1 MLGAAVRTIFNCVFI
16 KNFPPSAPSANGG
29 AYPLIGLFPHKTFGF
44 AGTPDMTQT
53 GRQSLPISRF
63 LLRKNAWRRFAA
75 ARRCRADNP
84 RRRNPP
90 GELLLPLRG
99 NSPSVRLSQLSPFWR
114 KLRPLPCSSSSHCD
128 RSAGS
133 QREPLGK
140 TFPPIRSIGEWGAY
154 PLIGLSNGLYLAVL
168 SLPFG
173 ESWGMV
179 QSSPIPKTS
188 DTRRGHVSCGSS

>member
-53 GRQSLPISRF
+53 GSQSLPISRF

-75 ARRCRADNP
+75 ARRCHADNP
-84 RRRNPP
+84 RRRK
-90 GELLLPLRG
+90 
-99 NSPSVRLSQLSPFWR
+99 VRLSQLSPFWR

>member
-1 MLGAAVRTIFNCVFI
+1 MPYKT
-16 KNFPPSAPSANGG
+16 FPPIVAVKSSAPGALSCARASTAPLPPALPTEPASLGFGGGPIVGKWG
-29 AYPLIGLFPHKTFGF
+29 AYPLIGLMPHKTFGF
-44 AGTPDMTQT
+44 AGAPDITQM
-53 GRQSLPISRF
+53 GRRSPPISRF

-84 RRRNPP
+84 RRRK
-90 GELLLPLRG
+90 
-99 NSPSVRLSQLSPFWR
+99 VRLSQLSPFWR

-140 TFPPIRSIGEWGAY
+140 TFPPIRSVGEWGAY

-173 ESWGMV
+173 ES
-179 QSSPIPKTS
+179 
-188 DTRRGHVSCGSS
+188 